1 MEGNMFS
8 RKTLLTTAIGLFS
21 LLAANAAIAC
31 QGKTVLFED
40 KFEDNTGGWDPF
52 PSVTFENSA
61 MNIRM
66 AKGRNTYQ
74 EQNVAFAFR
83 DADIC
88 VEAVFPATESNDVVG
103 LEFWASDYM
112 NCYMF
117 WVAQDGAAGISRLVN
132 GNWTKIHEQEM
143 NVVKKT
149 AGASNLLRVT
159 LKGNLISMYVNGVK
173 YRDQRA
179 QAPTTET
186 RFGFWTEG
194 REIEDVQMYTFKNF
208 KVTSAD

>member
-1 MEGNMFS
+1 MLS

-40 KFEDNTGGWDPF
+40 KFADDTGGWDPR
-52 PSVTFENSA
+52 PTVSTVTFENSA

-66 AKGRNTYQ
+66 AKDRDSYQ
-74 EQNVAFAFR
+74 LQNVAFAFR

-88 VEAVFPATESNDVVG
+88 VEAVFPTTETDNVVG
-103 LEFWASDYM
+103 LEIWAPDYM
-112 NCYMF
+112 NLYLF
-117 WVAQDGAAGISRLVN
+117 RVAQNGTAGIYRLIN
-132 GNWTKIHEQEM
+132 DKWTVIHTQEM
-143 NVVKKT
+143 NAVKKT
-149 AGASNLLRVT
+149 LGASNLLRVT

-186 RFGFWTEG
+186 RFGVYADRNNTADEQVF
-194 REIEDVQMYTFKNF
+194 TFKNF